1 MSTGPAVSLLHLLYL
16 YVELGDQL
24 VHITGPAVSLL
35 VALHLVQLASSPS
48 TSGASPTQNAP
59 PSMGTPNPGVPP
71 RLTPTV
77 TTSQESMLGGTVK
90 TIALALT
97 LGIYYLNHLII
108 FLPSFS
114 HVQFKVNSVQC
125 NIRPCF
131 RIHLHLPIQ
140 LQRRL
145 LLRVCHHRR

>member
-35 VALHLVQLASSPS
+35 VALRLVQLASSPS

-59 PSMGTPNPGVPP
+59 PSMGTPNPGVPR

-77 TTSQESMLGGTVK
+77 TTSQESVLGDTVMP
-90 TIALALT
+90 IALALT
-97 LGIYYLNHLII
+97 LGIYLLSKSPHHLSRSI
-108 FLPSFS
+108 
-114 HVQFKVNSVQC
+114 
-125 NIRPCF
+125 
-131 RIHLHLPIQ
+131 
-140 LQRRL
+140 
-145 LLRVCHHRR
+145 

>member
-35 VALHLVQLASSPS
+35 VALQLVQLASSPS
-48 TSGASPTQNAP
+48 TSGASPTRNAP

-77 TTSQESMLGGTVK
+77 TTSQESVLGDTVMP
-90 TIALALT
+90 IALALT
-97 LGIYYLNHLII
+97 LGIYLLSKSPHHLPR
-108 FLPSFS
+108 FF
-114 HVQFKVNSVQC
+114 HFQFKVKSLQC
-125 NIRPCF
+125 DIRPCI
-131 RIHLHLPIQ
+131 RIHLHLPLQ

-145 LLRVCHHRR
+145 LLRLCHHRR